1 MSSDEDDYVYDYSDA
16 SDSDGDHEEMKTSQ
30 QSDKAP
36 QEGDSDG
43 EDRKPAAKKTPM
55 DTDGTTEGGMKTP
68 ASKNANANPNA
79 PPAGGSSTKK
89 SFDHSPTL
97 SDYLSPEKNP
107 EGLQLMEADQVREQ
121 MEALE
126 GEITEMLGI
135 SPAVAACTMRLYK
148 WNKERLLDA
157 YMNDSESV
165 LSKAGVKAKV
175 QGRVECPPDSF
186 SATECKICCDDD
198 FEPDEMY
205 KMPCGHNFCRD
216 CWGGFLHSKVGDG
229 PSCVYAT
236 CPAAGCNELI
246 TEEEVSELAKDVLP
260 KFTTYQTRAYVD
272 LNKLTRWC
280 PGAGCT
286 KVASSKTGFGDIK
299 CHCGHEFC
307 IRCGL
312 EPHSPVT
319 CSDLAKW
326 EEKCQN
332 ESETANW
339 ILANTKKCPK
349 CFTRIEKNQGC
360 NHMVCQ
366 QCKYEF
372 CWICLQPW
380 QDHGASTGGYY
391 KCNKFASDGDNPNDM
406 SDAAKAKRELDR
418 YLHYYQRYHA
428 HGQAQKFAKKQL
440 AQTEQRMVQLQDG
453 NSDTSWIDVQFLKT
467 ATEQLI
473 ECRRVLKYTYT
484 FAYYLKDSGGNKE
497 RFEHHQEM
505 LEKFTERLSEL
516 SEMDLEKMDRTDVV
530 NMTRVVD
537 KFVKNIL
544 KYVDDGME
552 VDL

>member
-1 MSSDEDDYVYDYSDA
+1 
-16 SDSDGDHEEMKTSQ
+16 
-30 QSDKAP
+30 
-36 QEGDSDG
+36 
-43 EDRKPAAKKTPM
+43 
-55 DTDGTTEGGMKTP
+55 
-68 ASKNANANPNA
+68 
-79 PPAGGSSTKK
+79 
-89 SFDHSPTL
+89 
-97 SDYLSPEKNP
+97 
-107 EGLQLMEADQVREQ
+107 
-121 MEALE
+121 
-126 GEITEMLGI
+126 
-135 SPAVAACTMRLYK
+135 
-148 WNKERLLDA
+148 
-157 YMNDSESV
+157 
-165 LSKAGVKAKV
+165 
-175 QGRVECPPDSF
+175 
-186 SATECKICCDDD
+186 
-198 FEPDEMY
+198 MY
-205 KMPCGHNFCRD
+205 AMPCGHKFCRD
-216 CWGGFLHSKVGDG
+216 CWGGFLRSKVGDG
-229 PSCVYAT
+229 PACVYAT
-236 CPAAGCNELI
+236 CPAAGCSEVI
-246 TEEEVSELAKDVLP
+246 TEEDVKEVAQEVLP
-260 KFTTYQTRAYVD
+260 KYNLYQLRSYVD

-286 KVASSKTGFGDIK
+286 KVASSRTGFGDIT
-299 CHCGHEFC
+299 CDCGHGFC
-307 IRCGL
+307 VRCGL
-312 EPHSPVT
+312 EPHAPVV
-319 CSDLAKW
+319 CSDIVKW

-349 CFTRIEKNQGC
+349 CYTRIEKNQGC

-372 CWICLQPW
+372 CWICLAPW

-391 KCNKFASDGDNPNDM
+391 KCNKFASENDNPNDQ

-484 FAYYLKDSGGNKE
+484 YAYYLEDKAGCKE

-537 KFVKNIL
+537 KFVRNIL
-544 KYVDDGME
+544 KYVNDGME
-552 VDL
+552 AGV